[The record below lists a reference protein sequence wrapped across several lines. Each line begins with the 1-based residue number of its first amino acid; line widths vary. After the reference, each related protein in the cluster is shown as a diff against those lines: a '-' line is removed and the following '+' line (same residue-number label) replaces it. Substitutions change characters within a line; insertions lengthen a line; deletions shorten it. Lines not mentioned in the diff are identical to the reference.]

1 MVFVK
6 EETMSSV
13 CHPLIKVR
21 KIGDFI
27 SFIRCQQSLSLSYAL
42 NDYFQP
48 TNLSST
54 WTKSNLNKNY
64 STNIIQEK
72 LGRPHMEC
80 FGMCIIQ
87 WLWQFYA
94 CANLLYIPLRNS
106 IYRRNTYIYTCT
118 HAITINF
125 AKFKQ
130 IKVNFK
136 RQL

>member
-21 KIGDFI
+21 KNGDFI

-54 WTKSNLNKNY
+54 WTKRNLNKNY

-87 WLWQFYA
+87 
-94 CANLLYIPLRNS
+94 
-106 IYRRNTYIYTCT
+106 
-118 HAITINF
+118 
-125 AKFKQ
+125 
-130 IKVNFK
+130 
-136 RQL
+136 